1 MMSGSST
8 PDPADM
14 QAGNDVLAE
23 IAERLRFEALLSD
36 LAAGFI
42 NLQRERVD
50 QAIED
55 CLRRIVEALGIDRST
70 LFLDPV

>member
-8 PDPADM
+8 PGPADM
-14 QAGNDVLAE
+14 QGGNDVSAE

-42 NLQRERVD
+42 NLQPERVD

-70 LFLDPV
+70 LFLDPA